1 MSKVVTFK
9 QYTDLN
15 EALDLSFF
23 KSMKIFSKALLN
35 PFMLSLAPDI
45 AKMMKADPDKQE
57 TWIGPYKNIFRK
69 ACIKF
74 GGAKKQDIGKTC
86 NKAVTLQKM
95 AELLFDPQKGLI
107 DQKAINDWVNTTT
120 ANKDPEKV
128 KYPYD
133 ARTVDDLS
141 MKFVDILKKTGVPPA
156 AIKKTGTYLLEMGI
170 PVMLRFYKSSD
181 LSQLKMITSG
191 SLIDAAKAKKLL
203 AGSEEDSSAE
213 TGGLVDL

>member
-1 MSKVVTFK
+1 MAKVVTFK
-9 QYTDLN
+9 EYSDLN

-35 PFMLSLAPDI
+35 PFALSLAPDI
-45 AKMMKADPDKQE
+45 VKMMKADPDKQE

-86 NKAVTLQKM
+86 NRAVTLQKM
-95 AELLFDPQKGLI
+95 AEFLFDPKKGLI
-107 DQKAINDWVNTTT
+107 DEKAVNNWVNQVT

-128 KYPYD
+128 KYEYD
-133 ARTVDDLS
+133 ARTIDDLS

-156 AIKKTGTYLLEMGI
+156 AVKNTGTYLLEMGI
-170 PVMLRFYKSSD
+170 PIMLRFYKSSD
-181 LSQLKMITSG
+181 LAQLKMMTSG